1 MPTAALILAAGGSR
15 RLGRP
20 KQLEPWG
27 DSTLLGRVVSVAR
40 EMPVDEIWVVVGA
53 ESEKILAE
61 TDLGDAGVIENPE
74 WEEGIASSLRVGL
87 DALTRLSRVER
98 VVIMMGD
105 QPDVSP
111 EVVERLLEEH
121 KRAKRPVS
129 IPKYRYTL
137 GNPVVVDRSLWSRVM
152 SLEGD
157 EGAMRLWR
165 AHPEWVNEVWFP
177 EQPPRDVDTEA
188 DVVELRPRHPAG

>member
-74 WEEGIASSLRVGL
+74 WEEGIASSLRVG
-87 DALTRLSRVER
+87 RSEERRV
-98 VVIMMGD
+98 G
-105 QPDVSP
+105 
-111 EVVERLLEEH
+111 
-121 KRAKRPVS
+121 K
-129 IPKYRYTL
+129 
-137 GNPVVVDRSLWSRVM
+137 
-152 SLEGD
+152 EG
-157 EGAMRLWR
+157 G
-165 AHPEWVNEVWFP
+165 
-177 EQPPRDVDTEA
+177 
-188 DVVELRPRHPAG
+188 GG